1 MQRDAMLD
9 TRAGMD
15 VAGKV
20 ALITGGA
27 RIGQV
32 VAQALAARGCALA
45 LTYRASQAAADAAA
59 AAARATGVRAE
70 VIRADAT
77 DEAQVAAAVRDT
89 ERALGRLDI
98 LVLLASTYVRTP
110 LAEADGRTFSEA
122 MDANAR
128 SAWLFAIHG
137 APAMRRAGGGRIVT
151 VSDWLPVSGRPRY
164 LGYTPY
170 YASKAAVAA
179 LTESLALELAPD
191 ILVNAVAPGPILAPP
206 GITAAED
213 AAVRQATPLGRW
225 GGAEEVA
232 KAVLFLVE
240 TDFVTGETIR
250 VDGGRHVK

>member
-1 MQRDAMLD
+1 
-9 TRAGMD
+9 MD

-20 ALITGGA
+20 ALLTGGA
-27 RIGQV
+27 RIGQE
-32 VAQALAARGCALA
+32 VARVLAGRGCALA
-45 LTYRASQAAADAAA
+45 LTYRHSRDAAEASA
-59 AAARATGVRAE
+59 AAAREAGVRTA
-70 VIRADAT
+70 VLRADVT
-77 DEAQVAAAVRDT
+77 DEVQVAAAVRDT
-89 ERALGRLDI
+89 EQALGRLDI
-98 LVLLASTYVRTP
+98 LVNLASSYERTP
-110 LAEADGRTFSEA
+110 LDGAGARAFSDA

-240 TDFVTGETIR
+240 TDFVTGESIR
-250 VDGGRHVK
+250 VDGGRHLA